1 MKVILKKEKILLY
14 SPECAHDQ
22 QNRMAE
28 LLRRNE
34 YAVLCFTEADCG
46 RTIADCMAGRAG
58 ERSDLTV
65 PESMV
70 LFAQLDNRRL
80 NQALGLLRSE
90 RGLLKAVVTEVNRG
104 WTWSQLYRELDAE
117 RTAFQAAEKDGQGD
131 MNRGVEKE

>member
-1 MKVILKKEKILLY
+1 M
-14 SPECAHDQ
+14 
-22 QNRMAE
+22 
-28 LLRRNE
+28 
-34 YAVLCFTEADCG
+34 
-46 RTIADCMAGRAG
+46 
-58 ERSDLTV
+58 
-65 PESMV
+65 